1 MEAQAN
7 TTREQ
12 INKKNIYVV
21 GWRPSH
27 GENGGVGTKKV
38 GRCNYFVDASY
49 LHLKNW
55 QRKYKEGQCQI
66 MKIELKIRAGANP
79 MKLFTP

>member
-1 MEAQAN
+1 MQVLCLKIFTS
-7 TTREQ
+7 TT
-12 INKKNIYVV
+12 ISKTTNIDHYNSNLKWVDV
-21 GWRPSH
+21 
-27 GENGGVGTKKV
+27 N
-38 GRCNYFVDASY
+38 GRCNYSVDASY

-66 MKIELKIRAGANP
+66 MKIELKIRAGSNP